1 MASCENQRRRP
12 RRFVGAASLLLCFL
26 AALALAQAAS
36 AAGGRYR
43 LVGGTG
49 FEREQVRRA
58 LNASAFNWGLVPAEI
73 TIYVAARGVAG
84 GQAVTG
90 QIWLDPRLLDSGR
103 FAWALVQ
110 HEYAHQVD
118 DYLLDSAKRQV
129 LLSELGVSSWC
140 YEPAGL
146 LHSAYGCERFA
157 STLAWAYWPSCF
169 NSLRPA
175 GPQSEAGAIAPRRFR
190 ALLRSL
196 LGARRC
202 SPAAACWRARAAV
215 SAEPGARR

>member
-1 MASCENQRRRP
+1 MASYENQRRRS
-12 RRFVGAASLLLCFL
+12 RRFVGEASLSVCLL
-26 AALALAQAAS
+26 AALLLAQAAS
-36 AAGGRYR
+36 AGGGRYQ

-49 FEREQVRRA
+49 FERDQVRRA
-58 LNASAFNWGLVPAEI
+58 LDASAFNWGLVPAEI
-73 TIYVAARGVAG
+73 TIYVAARGIAG

-118 DYLLDSAKRQV
+118 DYLLDPAKRQV
-129 LLSELGVSSWC
+129 LLRELGVSSWC

-157 STLAWAYWPSCF
+157 STLAWAYWPSCS

-175 GPQSEAGAIAPRRFR
+175 APQSEAGAIAPRRFR
-190 ALLRSL
+190 ALLRTL
-196 LGARRC
+196 LGAETVQPGRRVQA
-202 SPAAACWRARAAV
+202 SPSRC
-215 SAEPGARR
+215 

>member
-12 RRFVGAASLLLCFL
+12 RRFVGAASLLLSFL
-26 AALALAQAAS
+26 AALSLAQAAS

-58 LNASAFNWGLVPAEI
+58 LNASAFNWSLVPAEI
-73 TIYVAARGVAG
+73 TIHLAARGVAG

-118 DYLLDSAKRQV
+118 FFLLNDAERTQLAGK
-129 LLSELGVSSWC
+129 LGGLSWWQSGSSSHNQ
-140 YEPAGL
+140 L
-146 LHSAYGCERFA
+146 SSERFA
-157 STLAWAYWPSCF
+157 STLAWSYWQSKANC
-169 NSLRPA
+169 LRPA
-175 GPQSEAGAIAPRRFR
+175 SSQDESAALPPMKFR
-190 ALLRSL
+190 ALLAQT
-196 LGARRC
+196 LGL
-202 SPAAACWRARAAV
+202 
-215 SAEPGARR
+215 